1 MKTIK
6 HDLLLSKQQPLFFN
20 STYLPLYMQPQIRVQ
35 SMVEMK
41 AQTKKKRRTPMSCI
55 RCRQKKIKCDR
66 TKPICLRCINSN
78 TKCEYDSPLL
88 WSDTSEINLKRGKNN
103 AITFV
108 SSLDY
113 PSKKSESTSIP
124 RLNVTQNVLTFD
136 KAETTED
143 PNNFTLAATEWSQ
156 QMPPPLSLPT
166 PTSLNENMI
175 KEGPVSESALVSKLT
190 EREYLKKRLLE
201 LEKDITKAS
210 DCFSMVIGDNNENL
224 TVFRSK
230 RDSRFMCL
238 GTFVNTSVWKRD
250 PLMCNFFKKFFSKKK
265 NSKYHATSIKR
276 NNIVQKYCSDSS
288 KNCPSFKL
296 YEFLNTQLTTK
307 KQEAKFLD
315 KPKFIQQ
322 IEQIL
327 PPCDVIQ
334 FHIEHFMK
342 YLYPFIPVVD
352 EHIFRMNISKILQ
365 YPTLSDVPENSTGV
379 KVCINSKSDGL
390 RISILILMM
399 RLSYLSVFLEI
410 ELTNRNPS
418 FPEQRILAYPIGPAI
433 VSLIQYAL
441 QNTNFLRKTSA
452 ETLQLLLLYRFYQV
466 RTCEDGDGF
475 MGSDGTVM
483 TGLIVATAKAVGL
496 DQHFDENIFTQ
507 GTPAEEKYNHLP
519 KNKLAKMEENGIL
532 DQNKFLPPE
541 LQMNLLT
548 RGPRVFNQLW
558 KKLWWA
564 SLQSDL
570 NHSMIYG
577 SAPQFDHDPEKNR
590 TGKAVYDPGFASVQN
605 TEIERLS
612 VSILKQFSCVN
623 HQLYQLLEMLHSFKR
638 RPTVDE
644 VEAKMNEILNAC
656 HTAYDTLNNEKYIS
670 SVAIASVNVNNA
682 ISKLEIYGCM
692 MSIEYSLLLHCEQL
706 GLKEESGNRSKT
718 LGFANVR
725 FSKLF
730 PQILSNWIT
739 AIEDLFFIWQKL
751 FGYGIF
757 KAEGDEHGSDL
768 DGEFAPYL
776 MLLVPVINI
785 VFVKLI
791 SVLFY
796 VAIRLLVIHYQ
807 IRHRIILMELTT
819 TNTIKMDEYVKLYKH
834 IVVLFK
840 SLIVLEGKLSR
851 YWYSALRAFTIAKK
865 FVEWFEFQEKWLFTF
880 TPTSSEINAHQDDA
894 EKGYNLDSI
903 IGDAESKATGRKSL
917 EYFLHIDTT
926 TILELN
932 SRLDGIEERNGL
944 KNIHSAYV
952 AIFPKHEDK
961 VKRANTENNNAAF
974 HTMSNTKSM
983 LEDLLSPS
991 LGDEHLSEQTDSDA
1005 KSTGPNSE
1013 TLNFLES
1020 LETDDIDGIS
1030 GWFNHTA
1037 LLESLDFDTFKH
1049 DFDNFI

>member
-1 MKTIK
+1 
-6 HDLLLSKQQPLFFN
+6 
-20 STYLPLYMQPQIRVQ
+20 
-35 SMVEMK
+35 
-41 AQTKKKRRTPMSCI
+41 MSE
-55 RCRQKKIKCDR
+55 R
-66 TKPICLRCINSN
+66 
-78 TKCEYDSPLL
+78 
-88 WSDTSEINLKRGKNN
+88 NLERGKNC

-113 PSKKSESTSIP
+113 PNKKLEIQSIP
-124 RLNVTQNVLTFD
+124 RSNVTQNVLRFD
-136 KAETTED
+136 KAETIGNSGTIT
-143 PNNFTLAATEWSQ
+143 PAATEWLQ
-156 QMPPPLSLPT
+156 QTMQIPPPLSLPT
-166 PTSLNENMI
+166 PTSLNASGT
-175 KEGPVSESALVSKLT
+175 KPCPASDTTLADKLT
-190 EREYLKKRLLE
+190 EREYLKKRLAE
-201 LEKDITKAS
+201 LEKEIAKSS
-210 DCFSMVIGDNNENL
+210 DCFSMVIGNNNENL

-230 RDSRFMCL
+230 RDSRFICL

-250 PLMCNFFKKFFSKKK
+250 PLMCNFFKRFFSAKKS
-265 NSKYHATSIKR
+265 SKYHATSSKK
-276 NNIVQKYCSDSS
+276 NNIVQKYCSDSNKS
-288 KNCPSFKL
+288 CSSYKAF
-296 YEFLNTQLTTK
+296 EFLNTQLTTK

-315 KPKFIQQ
+315 KSLFIRQ
-322 IEQIL
+322 IEEVL

-342 YLYPFIPVVD
+342 YIYPFIPVID

-365 YPTLSDVPENSTGV
+365 YPTISEVPENSTGV
-379 KVCINSKSDGL
+379 KVCIVSKSDGL
-390 RISILILMM
+390 RISILLLIM

-410 ELTNRNPS
+410 EMTNRNPS
-418 FPEQRILAYPIGPAI
+418 FPEKRILSYQIGPAI
-433 VSLIQYAL
+433 VSLVQYAL

-507 GTPAEEKYNHLP
+507 GTPAEEKYNHIP
-519 KNKLAKMEENGIL
+519 KNKLNKIEENGIL

-590 TGKAVYDPGFASVQN
+590 TGKAVYDPGLASVRN

-623 HQLYQLLEMLHSFKR
+623 YHLYQLLEMLHSFKR

-644 VEAKMNEILNAC
+644 VEAKSNEILNAC
-656 HTAYDTLNNEKYIS
+656 HTIYDGLNSEKYIS
-670 SVAIASVNVNNA
+670 SVAIASLNVNNA

-706 GLKEESGNRSKT
+706 GLKEENGTRSQT

-730 PQILSNWIT
+730 PRILSNWII

-751 FGYGIF
+751 FGYEIF
-757 KAEGDEHGSDL
+757 KVEENERGPDL

-776 MLLVPVINI
+776 VLLVPVINI

-796 VAIRLLVIHYQ
+796 VAIRLLVLHYQ
-807 IRHRIILMELTT
+807 IRHKIIPVELTT
-819 TNTIKMDEYVKLYKH
+819 NNTIKMDEYVRLYKH
-834 IVVLFK
+834 IIILFK
-840 SLIVLEGKLSR
+840 SLIVLEGKLSK
-851 YWYSALRAFTIAKK
+851 YWYSALRAFTIARK

-880 TPTSSEINAHQDDA
+880 TPTSYEINANNNDV

-903 IGDAESKATGRKSL
+903 IGDTESKATGRKSL
-917 EYFLHIDTT
+917 EFFLHLDTK
-926 TILELN
+926 TISELN
-932 SRLDGIEERNGL
+932 LRLDGIEERNGL

-952 AIFPKHEDK
+952 SAIPRHEDK
-961 VKRANTENNNAAF
+961 ANQAKVENTSPSF
-974 HTMSNTKSM
+974 HSMNTPKSM
-983 LEDLLSPS
+983 LENLLSPS
-991 LGDEHLSEQTDSDA
+991 LGDEHLSEPTDSDA
-1005 KSTGPNSE
+1005 KSTGAGSE
-1013 TLNFLES
+1013 TINFLES
-1020 LETDDIDGIS
+1020 LETDNLDGIS

-1037 LLESLDFDTFKH
+1037 LLESLDFDTFKQ